1 MKLPKATIVLLLAW
15 ALAWPAGALARPAAR
30 AVRAASPPRVDGR
43 LDDKVWRVAWWHGHF
58 VERKPRLGSRP
69 PVRTRFAVVYDDTA
83 LYVGVHCHDDQPDK
97 VRGRSRSRDSTALF
111 RDDAIS
117 VKIDAALD
125 GRTTLGFVLGPAGA
139 RLDYRGI
146 NERQFRVEFD
156 AVWQGAARRTADG
169 WVAEFRIPLSV
180 LGLDPRRLPWRIGLN
195 LTRDHSRRNA
205 SYDWALLRPPFG
217 PIAASQYG
225 ELQGLDSG
233 KAGAVKSGL
242 SVAAVPYLL
251 GGFEG
256 KLNAAKELDH
266 SGVINGGV
274 DVQAELGSGWRA
286 HLTVNTDF
294 AHVDLD
300 DQVVNL
306 TRFGLFLP
314 EKRDF
319 FLGDLEVFSFGQRG
333 EAQLLHTRRIGL
345 RRGAAVPIAG
355 GLKVVGRMFNRLR
368 VGLLQ
373 VTTMSDDAG
382 ATPLPWTSHLVGRA
396 QLELGGGSNV
406 GLMLTHRQ
414 SLESG
419 ADHNLVVGA
428 DGAWRGFDGR
438 LLLESSALISLTG
451 AEAGEPETAA
461 GAVGLGEGADRPAPG
476 AAVSMAWRGLLLR
489 PTLTYAY
496 RHPDF
501 RADLGFYKRVGVHVS
516 GGSVTVEPRFE
527 RFGLER
533 LTVEASADVVATAEG
548 LSLLDWSAGGLA
560 KLTWD
565 AGFQVGFS
573 ARRLQETVLQAFK
586 AGGSTTIDIGTY
598 QANRFVFD
606 GQTPSTLPVSLTTS
620 LTLGGYYGGSLT
632 SLAATVTVRPS
643 ALLRYEVGGVHSAA
657 RFDQAARS
665 FSTSLLNARIGLM
678 FTPDLS
684 LDAFTAWN
692 SAAELV
698 SLQGRLRWTYMAGSD
713 LFVVYQHDID
723 GVTGVTR
730 FQSLLVKATFR
741 WAWTRR

>member
-1 MKLPKATIVLLLAW
+1 MVLLFVLAV
-15 ALAWPAGALARPAAR
+15 ACPAASLADARPVAR
-30 AVRAASPPRVDGR
+30 AVRAASPPKVDGH
-43 LDDKVWRVAWWHGHF
+43 LADAAWRAAPWQGSF
-58 VERKPRLGSRP
+58 VERKPRLDSAP
-69 PVRTRFAVVYDDTA
+69 PVRTRFAVVFDNAA
-83 LYVGVHCHDDQPDK
+83 LYVAVHCHDDRPDL
-97 VRGRSRSRDSTALF
+97 VRGRSRSRDSTSLF

-117 VKIDAALD
+117 VKIDAASD

-156 AVWQGAARRTADG
+156 AVWQGAARRTPDG
-169 WVAEFRIPLSV
+169 WAAEFRIPFSV
-180 LGLDPRRLPWRIGLN
+180 LGLDPRNLPKRVGLN

-225 ELQGLDSG
+225 KLVGLASEG
-233 KAGAVKSGL
+233 PGEPVKSGL

-256 KLNAAKELDH
+256 ERSAAGELEH
-266 SGVINGGV
+266 SGRFNGGL
-274 DVQAELGSGWRA
+274 DARAELGAGWRA
-286 HLTVNTDF
+286 HLTINTDF

-345 RRGAAVPIAG
+345 RGGSAIPIAA
-355 GLKVVGRMFNRLR
+355 GLKVVGRAWEGLR

-373 VTTMSDDAG
+373 VTTMSDDG
-382 ATPLPWTSHLVGRA
+382 GTRPLPWTSHLVGRA

-414 SLESG
+414 SLEST
-419 ADHNLVVGA
+419 ADHNLVLGA
-428 DGAWRGFDGR
+428 DGAWRGFSGR
-438 LLLESSALISLTG
+438 LLLEASALMTMTG
-451 AEAGEPETAA
+451 AEAGQADTAA
-461 GAVGLGEGADRPAPG
+461 GGDGLGQGADSPAPG
-476 AAVSMAWRGLLLR
+476 AAVSMSWRGLLLR
-489 PTLTYAY
+489 PKLTYAY

-501 RADLGFYKRVGVHVS
+501 RADLGFYKRVGVHVA
-516 GGSVTVEPRFE
+516 GGSVVVEPRFE

-533 LTVEASADVVATAEG
+533 LTLEASADVVATAEG

-560 KLTWD
+560 QLTWD
-565 AGFQVGFS
+565 AGFQLGFS
-573 ARRLQETVLQAFK
+573 ARRLQETVLRSFT
-586 AGGSTTIDIGTY
+586 AGGSTTVDAGTY
-598 QANRFVFD
+598 QANRFVLD
-606 GQTPSTLPVSLTTS
+606 GRTPSTLPVSLTTA
-620 LTLGGYYGGSLT
+620 LTLGDYYGGSLT
-632 SLAATVTVRPS
+632 SLAASVTVRPS
-643 ALLRYEVGGVHSAA
+643 ALLRYEVGGSHSAA

-665 FSTSLLNARIGLM
+665 FSTSLLNARVGLM
-678 FTPDLS
+678 FTTDLS
-684 LDAFTAWN
+684 LDAFAAWN

-698 SLQGRLRWTYMAGSD
+698 SLQARLRWTYLAGSD
-713 LFVVYQHDID
+713 LFVVYQHDVNTD
-723 GVTGVTR
+723 TGVTR
-730 FQSLLVKATFR
+730 FQSLLVKATFHR
-741 WAWTRR
+741 AWTRR